1 MLKKIKIILI
11 IFPLIASILAFI
23 PSPIIKSEI
32 GINWM
37 SQINDSTKI
46 TDLSIPGSHD
56 SGALHSIADVSGKCQ
71 DLNIKSQLNI
81 GVRFFDI
88 RLKLKNNQL
97 DIVHSFVDQKLK
109 FVDVLNDMVNFIKE
123 NNSEFLIISIKKES
137 DTINSKYSFEE
148 TVLNLLSNYNDI
160 IQFDNQLPET
170 IKEARGKI
178 YIISRFETNIGIQ
191 AYDHWLD
198 STSFK
203 LNDLYIQDNYCINDI
218 ETKKQDILNTLEL
231 SNQNNYLYLNYTSC
245 YLDNTFPPTYAG
257 TSALEINPWLIENLD
272 KINGHGILISDFVT
286 KELTHKIIERNFYEE
301 KN

>member
-109 FVDVLNDMVNFIKE
+109 FADVLNDMVNFIKE
-123 NNSEFLIISIKKES
+123 NDSEFLIISIKKES

-245 YLDNTFPPTYAG
+245 YLDNAFPPTYAG
-257 TSALEINPWLIENLD
+257 ASALTINSWLIENLD

>member
-11 IFPLIASILAFI
+11 IFSLIASILAFI
-23 PSPIIKSEI
+23 PSPTIKSEI

-198 STSFK
+198 STSFE

-245 YLDNTFPPTYAG
+245 YLDNAFPPTYAG
-257 TSALEINPWLIENLD
+257 ASALTINSWLIENLD

-286 KELTHKIIERNFYEE
+286 KELIHKIIERNFYEE

>member
-11 IFPLIASILAFI
+11 IFSLIASILAFI
-23 PSPIIKSEI
+23 PSPTIKSEI

-109 FVDVLNDMVNFIKE
+109 FADVLNDMVNFIKE

-245 YLDNTFPPTYAG
+245 YLDNAFPPTYAG
-257 TSALEINPWLIENLD
+257 ASALTINSWLIENLD

>member
-23 PSPIIKSEI
+23 PSPTIKSEI

-46 TDLSIPGSHD
+46 TNLSIPGSHD

-245 YLDNTFPPTYAG
+245 YLDNAFPPTYAG

-286 KELTHKIIERNFYEE
+286 KELIHKIIERNFYEE

>member
-1 MLKKIKIILI
+1 MLKKIKIFLI

-23 PSPIIKSEI
+23 PSPIIKDEI

-109 FVDVLNDMVNFIKE
+109 FADVLNDMVNFIKE

-160 IQFDNQLPET
+160 IQFDNKLPET

-245 YLDNTFPPTYAG
+245 YLDNAFPPTYAG

>member
-1 MLKKIKIILI
+1 MVKKIKIILI
-11 IFPLIASILAFI
+11 IFPIVATLLAFL
-23 PSPIIKSEI
+23 PTPTLKDEL
-32 GINWM
+32 GTNWM
-37 SQINDSTKI
+37 SKINDNTKI

-71 DLNIKSQLNI
+71 DLNIQSQLNI

-97 DIVHSFVDQKLK
+97 DIVHSFVDQNLK
-109 FVDVLNDMVNFIKE
+109 FIDILKDMINFIKE

-148 TVLNLLSNYNDI
+148 AVFNLLSNDNM
-160 IQFDNQLPET
+160 IQFDNKLPET

-178 YIISRFETNIGIQ
+178 YIISRFETNIGIP
-191 AYDHWLD
+191 AYNNWLD
-198 STSFK
+198 STSFE
-203 LNDLYIQDNYCINDI
+203 LNDLYIQDNYCINDL
-218 ETKKQDILNTLEL
+218 ETKKQDISNTLEL

-245 YLDNTFPPTYAG
+245 YLENAFPPTYAG
-257 TSALEINPWLIENLD
+257 SSALTINPWLIKSLD
-272 KINGHGILISDFVT
+272 KIKGHGILTSDFVT

-301 KN
+301 

>member
-1 MLKKIKIILI
+1 MVKKIKIILI
-11 IFPLIASILAFI
+11 IFPIVATLLAFL
-23 PSPIIKSEI
+23 PTPTLKDEL
-32 GINWM
+32 GTNWM

-71 DLNIKSQLNI
+71 DLNIQSQLNI

-97 DIVHSFVDQKLK
+97 DIVHSFVDQDLK
-109 FVDVLNDMVNFIKE
+109 FVDVLKDMVDFIKE

-137 DTINSKYSFEE
+137 DSINSKYSFEE
-148 TVLNLLSNYNDI
+148 AVFNLLSNDNM
-160 IQFDNQLPET
+160 IQFDNKLPET

-178 YIISRFETNIGIQ
+178 YILSRFETNIGIP
-191 AYDHWLD
+191 AYNNWLD

-218 ETKKQDILNTLEL
+218 EIKKQDILNTFEL

-245 YLDNTFPPTYAG
+245 YLENAFPPTYAG
-257 TSALEINPWLIENLD
+257 TSALTINPWLIENLD
-272 KINGHGILISDFVT
+272 KIKGHGILISDFVT